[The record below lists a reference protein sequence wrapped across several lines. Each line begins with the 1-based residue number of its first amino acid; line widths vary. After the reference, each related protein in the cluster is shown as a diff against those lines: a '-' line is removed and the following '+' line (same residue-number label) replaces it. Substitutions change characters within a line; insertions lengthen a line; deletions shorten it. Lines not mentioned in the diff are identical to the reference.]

1 MRCSPVPDLQGILF
15 TPDGA
20 VSVVQRPTQQDTLR
34 WLYGTIGCHTVDVVE
49 LGDGLSLW
57 LDDEGLL
64 TESPRLNLPATALAA
79 SFGDLRQGL
88 YGPAVLLGGTTE
100 DGDTLGLSD
109 ETVKGIVSRYGDP
122 NASQFCEECG
132 LTVDDGCPHRGE
144 EIGA

>member
-1 MRCSPVPDLQGILF
+1 MSDYQGVLF
-15 TPDGA
+15 TPGGA
-20 VSVVQRPTQQDTLR
+20 VSVVQRPTHQNTLQ

-64 TESPRLNLPATALAA
+64 TQAPRLNLPATALAA
-79 SFGDLRQGL
+79 SFGELRQGL
-88 YGPAVLLGGTTE
+88 YGPAVLLGGTNE
-100 DGDTLGLSD
+100 DGDTLGLS
-109 ETVKGIVSRYGDP
+109 EEMANGIVNRYGDP
-122 NASQFCEECG
+122 YASQFCEHCG